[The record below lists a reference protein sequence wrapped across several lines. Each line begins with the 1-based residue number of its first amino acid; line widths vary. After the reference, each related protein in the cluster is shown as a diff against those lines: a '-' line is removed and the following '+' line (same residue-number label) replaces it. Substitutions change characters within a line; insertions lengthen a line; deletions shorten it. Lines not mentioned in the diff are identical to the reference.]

1 MAIWYIYGIFT
12 LAFHQYNVAHFRQ
25 IFAIGLGVT
34 AVLTLVTPWAANAG
48 IGTLIAVRV
57 VQGLFE
63 GATFP
68 CIQVVWSKWA
78 PPLERSRMAAI
89 SYAGT
94 YVGTVV
100 ALPGSGWLA
109 TAYGWQSLFYVFGTI
124 GCVWFVL
131 WMLIVRESPEQDR
144 NIGEDELQYIQKSL
158 GRGGADAA
166 TSYRHPWRSIFTSP
180 AVLAI
185 CAAHFSENWG
195 FYTLLTQLPTFL
207 KGLVFFG
214 FLWR

>member
-1 MAIWYIYGIFT
+1 MI
-12 LAFHQYNVAHFRQ
+12 
-25 IFAIGLGVT
+25 
-34 AVLTLVTPWAANAG
+34 TPWAASLG
-48 IGTLIAVRV
+48 IPALMTVRII
-57 VQGLFE
+57 QGLFE

-68 CIQVVWSKWA
+68 CIQVVWSRWA

-109 TAYGWQSLFYVFGTI
+109 DVYGWESLFYVFGII
-124 GCVWFVL
+124 GCVWFVF
-131 WMLIVRESPEQDR
+131 WMLVVRESPEKDPY
-144 NIGEDELQYIQKSL
+144 ISEDELQFIQKSI
-158 GRGGADAA
+158 GTQSGDGTDE
-166 TSYRHPWRSIFTSP
+166 YKHPWKDIFTSP
-180 AVLAI
+180 AVWAI

-207 KGLVFFG
+207 KGKRNRYLIVY
-214 FLWR
+214 FL